1 MNAPLTLSRL
11 AYPIFGLLA
20 LVELLV
26 MVPAAKDTVQLF
38 SLLPLLIILQML
50 LIVAARQTAQLVGR
64 YEALH
69 QAYENELRFSRQ
81 NDQLSPAL
89 SMIDTDGR
97 ISYVNPACEA
107 MLGYSAREMIGR
119 LRSDFAEGH
128 EIQFTVDDLSRPK
141 TWTTNLRR
149 ADGDVLRV
157 LVTDRPYWHHGRLAG
172 NLATMVPLDM
182 AAPKTAALPCQ
193 LN

>member
-11 AYPIFGLLA
+11 AYPIFGILA

-26 MVPAAKDTVQLF
+26 AVQAAEQAAYLF
-38 SLLPLLIILQML
+38 YLLPPLMALQML
-50 LIVAARQTAQLVGR
+50 LIVATRQTAQLVGR

-81 NDQLSPAL
+81 NDQLSHAL

-107 MLGYSAREMIGR
+107 MLGYSAREMVGR
-119 LRSDFAEGH
+119 LPSDFAEHH
-128 EIQFTVDDLSRPK
+128 EMQFTVDDLARPK
-141 TWTTNLRR
+141 MWTTTLRR
-149 ADGDVLRV
+149 ADGNILKV

-172 NLATMVPLDM
+172 NLAMMVPLETVPLVS
-182 AAPKTAALPCQ
+182 APHPIQ